1 MGNSV
6 RKTRMVRVLP
16 EPNAE
21 LLPMDSRILEELG
34 HGRGRRCF
42 RPKYRDIINT
52 MHILTALIGNFN
64 SPYRKLGRAGLLLWL
79 LSMSINFMYDGYESR
94 VKYGYPWMS
103 VRGLLWITCCLGT
116 WFTIRRT
123 MPWFEQNL
131 CKLENDKLYRRVLQD
146 MSGTT
151 EVRDCPPVFLAYFPV
166 CRVQLSYLYFK
177 LHWKYLLKEYFSPSP
192 DPLPPRLG
200 RVATRVALPRTAI
213 KEILL
218 LIPFVHFDWSLNY
231 LQVEWYFPL

>member
-1 MGNSV
+1 MKPLQTKKTYQLLPDFLHQRPSFDSCIMGNSV
-6 RKTRMVRVLP
+6 RKTQIVRVHP
-16 EPNAE
+16 DPKAE
-21 LLPMDSRILEELG
+21 LLPTDSRILEELG
-34 HGRGRRCF
+34 RGRARRHF

-79 LSMSINFMYDGYESR
+79 LSMSISFVYDGYASR

-116 WFTIRRT
+116 WFTIRHT

-131 CKLENDKLYRRVLQD
+131 CKLVNDKLYRRVLQD

-151 EVRDCPPVFLAYFPV
+151 EVRDCLLMCLAYFSV

-177 LHWKYLLKEYFSPSP
+177 LH
-192 DPLPPRLG
+192 
-200 RVATRVALPRTAI
+200 
-213 KEILL
+213 
-218 LIPFVHFDWSLNY
+218 
-231 LQVEWYFPL
+231 

>member
-16 EPNAE
+16 DPNAE
-21 LLPMDSRILEELG
+21 LLPMDSRVLEELG
-34 HGRGRRCF
+34 RGRAKRYF

-52 MHILTALIGNFN
+52 MRILTALIGNFN

-151 EVRDCPPVFLAYFPV
+151 EVRDCRLGCLDYFSV
-166 CRVQLSYLYFK
+166 CRVL
-177 LHWKYLLKEYFSPSP
+177 
-192 DPLPPRLG
+192 
-200 RVATRVALPRTAI
+200 
-213 KEILL
+213 
-218 LIPFVHFDWSLNY
+218 
-231 LQVEWYFPL
+231 

>member
-1 MGNSV
+1 
-6 RKTRMVRVLP
+6 MVRVLP

-34 HGRGRRCF
+34 HGRGRRYF
-42 RPKYRDIINT
+42 RPKYRDIINK

-151 EVRDCPPVFLAYFPV
+151 EVRDCLFF
-166 CRVQLSYLYFK
+166 C
-177 LHWKYLLKEYFSPSP
+177 
-192 DPLPPRLG
+192 
-200 RVATRVALPRTAI
+200 
-213 KEILL
+213 
-218 LIPFVHFDWSLNY
+218 
-231 LQVEWYFPL
+231 LQSTIERRSVTSRYYGSKISGLQQKV

>member
-16 EPNAE
+16 DPNAE
-21 LLPMDSRILEELG
+21 LLPMDSRVLEELG
-34 HGRGRRCF
+34 RGRAKRYF

-52 MHILTALIGNFN
+52 MRILTALIGNFN

-151 EVRDCPPVFLAYFPV
+151 EVRDWRLGCLDNFSV
-166 CRVQLSYLYFK
+166 CRVLQRGKVWRHVTVVAKFLDCNKRF
-177 LHWKYLLKEYFSPSP
+177 
-192 DPLPPRLG
+192 RLG
-200 RVATRVALPRTAI
+200 
-213 KEILL
+213 KEQHKNFLFL
-218 LIPFVHFDWSLNY
+218 FLCLDSVLSDSTWSLN
-231 LQVEWYFPL
+231 L